1 MDPEV
6 EVEVEVEAEVDSVDE
21 DAVEAVVDQDQ
32 LVKTWITKMVVVAE
46 AEDGPGVMEGLQMI
60 DDDATEMMA

>member
-32 LVKTWITKMVVVAE
+32 LVKT
-46 AEDGPGVMEGLQMI
+46 
-60 DDDATEMMA
+60 